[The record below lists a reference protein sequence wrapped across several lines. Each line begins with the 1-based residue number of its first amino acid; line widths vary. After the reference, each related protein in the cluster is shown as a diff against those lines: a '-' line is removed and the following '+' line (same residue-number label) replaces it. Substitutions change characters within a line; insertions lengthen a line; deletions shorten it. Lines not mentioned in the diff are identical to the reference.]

1 MRPVVLALTCL
12 ALSAC
17 ERRSVPISMET
28 VRGEDAPVQETWNAH
43 FVQTTGGTPRLDV
56 RSAYQASYERG
67 DSAFVL
73 MSSAGDSAATRVL
86 AVVYGEDGDTT
97 AVVRAD
103 LLYWYE
109 DQERFEARG
118 NVVADAKSGR
128 RVESEHLDW
137 DDRTGKLSTPGF
149 ARVYEDSNILEG
161 YGLTADEALGEW
173 SLANFTGQVEVA
185 EE

>member
-1 MRPVVLALTCL
+1 MRLVVLLLSCL

-56 RSAYQASYERG
+56 RSAYQASFERG

-73 MSSAGDSAATRVL
+73 MSAAGDSSDSRVL

-103 LLYWYE
+103 RLYWYE
-109 DQERFEARG
+109 DQERFEAMG

-137 DDRTGKLSTPGF
+137 DDATGRLSTPGF
-149 ARVYEDSNILEG
+149 ARVFEDSNILEG

>member
-1 MRPVVLALTCL
+1 VRLAVLVLAFMAC
-12 ALSAC
+12 AAC
-17 ERRSVPISMET
+17 ERRSVPVSMET

-43 FVQTTGGTPRLDV
+43 FVQSTGGTLRLDV
-56 RSAYQASYERG
+56 RSAYQASFERG
-67 DSAFVL
+67 DSSFVL
-73 MSSAGDSAATRVL
+73 MSGAGDSAATRVV
-86 AVVYGEDGDTT
+86 AVVFGEDGDTT
-97 AVVRAD
+97 AVIRAD

-109 DQERFEARG
+109 DQERFEAQG

-149 ARVYEDSNILEG
+149 ARIYEDSNILEG

-173 SLANFTGQVEVA
+173 SLANFTGQVEVV

>member
-1 MRPVVLALTCL
+1 VRATVLVLACL
-12 ALSAC
+12 LLPAC
-17 ERRSVPISMET
+17 ERRSVQVSMET
-28 VRGEDAPVQETWNAH
+28 VRGEDTPVQETWNAH

-56 RSAYQASYERG
+56 RSAYQASFERG
-67 DSAFVL
+67 DSTFVL
-73 MSSAGDSAATRVL
+73 MSAAGDSSATRVV
-86 AVVYGEDGDTT
+86 AVVYGKDGDTT

-103 LLYWYE
+103 RLYWYE
-109 DQERFEARG
+109 DQERFEAQG

-137 DDRTGKLSTPGF
+137 DDRTGQLSTPGF

-173 SLANFTGQVEVA
+173 SLANFTGQVEVT